1 MKKNPSKILLMGD
14 KLITIAVH
22 NYARAQVLKGRLNA
36 EGIECDL
43 KNINLIHSAISEGV
57 KVRVREDDFEQ
68 ALRVVEKVNEEYRK
82 DDEVQSHPKQVQRI
96 LVPVDFSKYS
106 KNACYYAIGL
116 AEKLKAEVKLMH
128 VYYNPVVNSMPM
140 TDTYYYQVN
149 LDEIIRDIEIRAKE
163 QMEKFYQEIKDHIE
177 NSNIENIKLDYALV
191 RGITHEEILEK
202 SKDYQPD
209 VIITGYRGKGEK
221 PGDLIGGV
229 TKRIM
234 EKADVPVLAVPEKAE
249 YKGIGNINIMYV
261 TDFDESDYNAIEK
274 LMNIVSPFNI
284 RLHCVHIS
292 SEDTNKLDSIQMN
305 NFRDHIKNDFP
316 NQTFECDLIEQED
329 ELKGIQDFIA
339 EKSIDIISLVTH
351 KQNIISKLL
360 NPDIAKKLLFHTN
373 VPLLVFHAKD

>member
-1 MKKNPSKILLMGD
+1 MGD

-22 NYARAQVLKGRLNA
+22 NYARAQVLKGRLNS

-57 KVRVREDDFEQ
+57 KVRVREDDLEQ

-82 DDEVQSHPKQVQRI
+82 EEEEQFPTKQVQRI
-96 LVPVDFSKYS
+96 LVPVDFSRYS

-116 AEKLKAEVKLMH
+116 AEKLNAEVKLMH

-163 QMEKFYQEIKDHIE
+163 QMEQFYQEIKDHIE
-177 NSNIENIKLDYALV
+177 NSKIENIKLDYALV

-234 EKADVPVLAVPEKAE
+234 EKAEVPVLAIPEKAE

-261 TDFDESDYNAIEK
+261 TDFDDSDYRAIEK
-274 LMNIVSPFNI
+274 LMNIVNPFNI
-284 RLHCVHIS
+284 RLYCVHIS

-305 NFRDHIKNDFP
+305 NFREHIKNDFP
-316 NQTFECDLIEQED
+316 SQTFECDLIEQED

-339 EKSIDIISLVTH
+339 DKSIDIISLVTH